1 MTAHAYARSGA
12 FGRLKRQWRVLAAS
26 RPGNR
31 FQQRYARRQ
40 QTRRSRYSGPLTI
53 AAGVLIALFGLVML
67 PAPGPGMIVVLIG
80 ASLIAGESRIAARA
94 LDWIEV
100 HGRRAIRSASRIW
113 EKASITVKALILLAA
128 GISAGIFAW
137 VAYALF
143 VS

>member
-1 MTAHAYARSGA
+1 MTAHAYSRSGA
-12 FGRLKRQWRVLAAS
+12 FGRLKRQWRELAAA

-40 QTRRSRYSGPLTI
+40 QTRRSRFAGPLTM

-80 ASLIAGESRIAARA
+80 ASLIAEESRFAARA
-94 LDWIEV
+94 LDWSEV
-100 HGRRAIRSASRIW
+100 RGRRAIRSASRTW
-113 EKASITVKALILLAA
+113 EKASIGIKALILLAT
-128 GISAGIFAW
+128 GISAGILAW

>member
-1 MTAHAYARSGA
+1 MTAHAYSRSGT
-12 FGRLKRQWRVLAAS
+12 FGRLKRQWRDLAAA

-40 QTRRSRYSGPLTI
+40 QARRSRYSGPLTI

-80 ASLIAGESRIAARA
+80 ASFIAEESRVAARA

-100 HGRRAIRSASRIW
+100 HARRALRRASRIW
-113 EKASITVKALILLAA
+113 GQASIAVKGLILLATGIGA
-128 GISAGIFAW
+128 GVLAW
-137 VAYALF
+137 AAYAIF